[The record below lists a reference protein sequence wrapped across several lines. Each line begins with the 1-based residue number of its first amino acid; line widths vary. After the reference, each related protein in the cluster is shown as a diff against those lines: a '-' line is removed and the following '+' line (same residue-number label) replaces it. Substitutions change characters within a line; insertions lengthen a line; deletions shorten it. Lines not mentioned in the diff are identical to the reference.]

1 MTKRTLVDESTH
13 FVLTHYDNKPERKEG
28 DDRSPFLVLIS
39 GPQGSGKTTST
50 YAIKQKLHELRPEL
64 SCLCVSID
72 DFYLTHAD
80 QQKVSSNNPGNGLL
94 QGRGLPGTH
103 DMRLLDSFMQNLHE
117 NRGSVHVP
125 VYDKSLFG
133 GEGDRSASADEVA
146 LPVDVVI
153 IEGWFLGF
161 EAVGAKVLE
170 QMRSEVS
177 SQRGKLLRTHE
188 LQHLLQ
194 VDSGLNAYA
203 RTLWDNRAFRSVG
216 VVIAAD
222 VANIYRWRQQQE
234 AQMIAKFGSG
244 MSEEQVRAF
253 VLRYMPC
260 YELYYRLLTQHGNLG
275 TEAALVVHIDTDR
288 AVTGVEEKN
297 RNT

>member
-13 FVLTHYDNKPERKEG
+13 FVLTHYDSKPEGKEG

-50 YAIKQKLHELRPEL
+50 HAIKQKLHELRPEL
-64 SCLCVSID
+64 KCLCVSID

-80 QQKVSSNNPGNGLL
+80 QQKVSNNNSGNGLQ

-103 DMRLLDSFMQNLHE
+103 DMRLLDSFMQRLHE
-117 NRGSVHVP
+117 NKGSVHVP

-153 IEGWFLGF
+153 VEGWFLGF
-161 EAVGAKVLE
+161 EAVGEKTLE

-177 SQRGKLLRTHE
+177 SPRGKLLRTHE

-194 VDSGLNAYA
+194 VDSGLGAYA
-203 RTLWDNRAFRSVG
+203 RALWNNPTFRSVG

-234 AQMIAKFGSG
+234 AQMIAKYGSG
-244 MSEEQVRAF
+244 MNEEQVKAF

-260 YELYYRLLTQHGNLG
+260 YELYYRSLMEHGSLG
-275 TEAALVVHIDTDR
+275 TEAALVVHIDADR
-288 AVTGVEEKN
+288 TVTGVEEKT
-297 RNT
+297 RAA